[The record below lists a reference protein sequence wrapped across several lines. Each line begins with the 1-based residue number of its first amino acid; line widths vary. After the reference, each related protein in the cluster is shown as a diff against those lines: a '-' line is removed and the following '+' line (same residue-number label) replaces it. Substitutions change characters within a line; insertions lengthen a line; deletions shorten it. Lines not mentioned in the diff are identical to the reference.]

1 MANAELEAAASSFY
15 CNNIVPQNGEA
26 NNKENN
32 QHIVNLNTSQTVNG
46 NTQIINLFQQ
56 RSNSTPSKRSTNEKV
71 QVTKVRFS

>member
-46 NTQIINLFQQ
+46 NTQIINLF
-56 RSNSTPSKRSTNEKV
+56 
-71 QVTKVRFS
+71 